1 MGEDRG
7 GGEDRDVV
15 GVRRDVGGGVW
26 EVGEMK

>member
-1 MGEDRG
+1 MRMEV
-7 GGEDRDVV
+7 GEDRDVV